1 MTDSGSAPL
10 HCRIAA
16 EIVRRAIAPGRD
28 PDLPLPSEQ
37 EVKREYGVSHAT
49 ARQALV
55 ELRKAGGITTASTQG
70 SFLPGKC
77 PDHRRR
83 ADGGAAS

>member
-28 PDLPLPSEQ
+28 PELPLPSEQ
-37 EVKREYGVSHAT
+37 EIQQEYGVSHAT
-49 ARQALV
+49 ARRALA
-55 ELRKAGGITTASTQG
+55 ELREAGVITTASTWG
-70 SFLPGKC
+70 SILALPVPG
-77 PDHRRR
+77 PPTT
-83 ADGGAAS
+83 G